1 MTHSGQF
8 QRFHKRVE
16 QSPRDA
22 ENEFAVVTLF
32 IGAEFRFGV
41 VMDQIEFSRADS
53 AGDAVVLVND
63 GSGEHHFDGEVGVV
77 IMLEKAGSVALD
89 GQTVPQVKA
98 LGGECGTRPDV
109 ALNFCGLIIPR
120 APQVPVFV
128 AQKIRHFKSS

>member
-1 MTHSGQF
+1 MTHPGQF
-8 QRFHKRVE
+8 QRFHKRIK
-16 QSPRDA
+16 QSSRDA

-41 VMDQIEFSRADS
+41 VMNQIEFPRSDV
-53 AGDAVVLVND
+53 AGNAVIFVNHS
-63 GSGEHHFDGEVGVV
+63 SGEHHFNGEIGVV
-77 IMLEKAGSVALD
+77 VMLEKTGAVAFD
-89 GQTVPQVKA
+89 GQPVPQVKA
-98 LGGECGTRPDV
+98 LGGKCGTRPDV